1 MRSWGVPPQT
11 PLEGV
16 RQQDSQFRT
25 FEKKFHSTWG
35 RDSSVAVECVCLTSK
50 PVGTQKMPR
59 FLMKMDESSLQRLKI
74 DRLTLLNSQN
84 HIFHRKYER
93 NAVYREDKNGDFWT
107 ILPPI
112 YGTFFEILDSRA
124 IVPVIGDTSWNE
136 DQDCN
141 IHLFSCRRTI
151 PPGECVNIRSWS
163 ESKHFLQ
170 YFKLLRNTSIFAP
183 F

>member
-1 MRSWGVPPQT
+1 MGVPPKPPWGWAST
-11 PLEGV
+11 LEGILQHKGV
-16 RQQDSQFRT
+16 KQLVSCWLWLLNVQT
-25 FEKKFHSTWG
+25 G
-35 RDSSVAVECVCLTSK
+35 RHPKDASNDDENGWFAVC
-50 PVGTQKMPR
+50 R
-59 FLMKMDESSLQRLKI
+59 DEI

-84 HIFHRKYER
+84 HIFHRNCER

-112 YGTFFEILDSRA
+112 YGTFFEMLDSRA

-163 ESKHFLQ
+163 ESKHF
-170 YFKLLRNTSIFAP
+170 YSILNN
-183 F
+183 